1 MLNLLQVLI
10 NANVYTKG
18 VFFIRKV
25 FGLMAFIATG
35 GGLILSTAIN
45 EDSLYKTEILMIIGV
60 FFVISLIDHYK
71 NLKLDESKKK
81 IDKWSFYFLI
91 CSLIGVSLTWYINHK
106 MGYGPVIANGLVG
119 VMAAI
124 FLTNDLAGITY
135 TSSFIGM
142 SSLAIIPTITTAILA
157 SFILWFVFLF
167 TGEIYSG
174 IGGKGGTTAAL
185 STIVTII
192 IMNFFS

>member
-1 MLNLLQVLI
+1 
-10 NANVYTKG
+10 
-18 VFFIRKV
+18 
-25 FGLMAFIATG
+25 MAFIATG

-106 MGYGPVIANGLVG
+106 MGYGPVIANGLV
-119 VMAAI
+119 
-124 FLTNDLAGITY
+124 
-135 TSSFIGM
+135 
-142 SSLAIIPTITTAILA
+142 
-157 SFILWFVFLF
+157 
-167 TGEIYSG
+167 
-174 IGGKGGTTAAL
+174 
-185 STIVTII
+185 
-192 IMNFFS
+192 